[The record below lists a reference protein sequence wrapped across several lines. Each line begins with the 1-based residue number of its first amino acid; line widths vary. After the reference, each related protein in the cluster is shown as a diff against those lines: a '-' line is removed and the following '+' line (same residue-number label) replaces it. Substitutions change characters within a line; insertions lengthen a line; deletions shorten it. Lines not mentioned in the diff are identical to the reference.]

1 MKKLKEYAPIIAG
14 LVVMAGI
21 LFTATVTWAKD
32 TVHIVS
38 ATPMYTTEKIFEEVE
53 VCTKGDDKTTEG
65 AIVGGLLG
73 AQEGKA
79 GIGAILGAIIGD
91 QIGEEKCHTE
101 KRVVGTRQIYSHT
114 VYVIEL
120 NGVQYTINQ

>member
-1 MKKLKEYAPIIAG
+1 MKYLKEYSPIIAG
-14 LVVMAGI
+14 LVVMAVI
-21 LFTATVTWAKD
+21 LLTATATWANSIR
-32 TVHIVS
+32 IVS

-65 AIVGGLLG
+65 AIVGGLIGSQDGNAGLG
-73 AQEGKA
+73 A
-79 GIGAILGAIIGD
+79 IIGAIIGD

-101 KRVVGTRQIYSHT
+101 KRVVGTRQIYLHT
-114 VYVIEL
+114 EYVIEL